1 MICNRLILAIFLAV
15 SCSMANFLDTL
26 FFRLKVDYSSEVSEK
41 DVSALLLEQRLD
53 GTWPGPEYHKK
64 GHTPIEHLKKARTLA
79 ESYEHS
85 CMDSSEGKNASE
97 LERCGVVRAAL
108 EKSLYYWFIRRND
121 FVSDNW
127 WMNEIGI
134 PRELATIAFLTW
146 NEISVSL
153 RPLMIESFPQEPS
166 GNGANR
172 TWISELV
179 VVRGILEGRDSLVRR
194 GLRTIE
200 ETMKVTGQ
208 EGHQRDHSYFMHGNL
223 LYNGGYGKI
232 ALSIAARWAALCR
245 GTPYAFDRENITA
258 MTDLALEGNRWMMW
272 RGMVDP
278 MVLGR
283 EISRRGGNKE
293 ASAYGRI
300 IDNLLQVDSS
310 RGSEYRAW
318 RGEISGENHLS
329 GCRYFERGQ
338 LMVCRSGEYFVS
350 LRMSSKNTVGSESIN
365 RENRKGFWLGAGV
378 LSVYRHPDD
387 FRNIY
392 PLWNWG
398 MLPGVTSSGDG
409 TQNEKRVTNRSEMV
423 NGLTDGSDGV
433 ATMMLDYGSVTARK
447 VWIFLEGTV
456 VALGNG
462 IAETSGK
469 ETFTTV
475 DQRLVHSEVIVEHG
489 NGLVET
495 LPENKAVVSR
505 RLWHDEIAYTDLD
518 GNGFSAVFL
527 PQAGNWKSIGTEK
540 AEESAKVLKIW
551 ESHGRNP
558 RAASY
563 AYQVDLP
570 VPREK
575 FRGGMPEKVRV
586 LQNDSVAQVVYD
598 ERRGVFAG
606 SINASVDITFQN
618 EKLSFE
624 SPCVFI
630 QKDGARKVKKLT
642 SS

>member
-1 MICNRLILAIFLAV
+1 MICNRLILAVFLAV

-79 ESYEHS
+79 EFYEHS

-97 LERCGVVRAAL
+97 LERCGVIRATL

-134 PRELATIAFLTW
+134 PRELAAIAFLTW

-245 GTPYAFDRENITA
+245 GTPYAFDRETITA

-310 RGSEYRAW
+310 RGAEYRAW

-338 LMVCRSGEYFVS
+338 LMVCRSGGFFVS

-409 TQNEKRVTNRSEMV
+409 TQKEKRVTNNAEMV
-423 NGLTDGSDGV
+423 NGLADGSDGV
-433 ATMMLDYGSVTARK
+433 ATMMLDYGGVTARK

-456 VALGNG
+456 VALGSG

-475 DQRLVHSEVIVEHG
+475 DQRLVHSEVIAVREDG
-489 NGLVET
+489 SYEN
-495 LPENKAVVSR
+495 LPESKAVVSQR
-505 RLWHDEIAYTDLD
+505 FWHDEIAYTNLD

-527 PQAGNWKSIGTEK
+527 PQAGNWKDIGTEN
-540 AEESAKVLKIW
+540 ARVSARVLSIW
-551 ESHGRNP
+551 KTHGHSPRN
-558 RAASY
+558 ASY
-563 AYQVDLP
+563 AYQVDVP
-570 VPREK
+570 VTREK
-575 FRGGMPEKVRV
+575 FRNGLPRKVVV
-586 LQNDSVAQVVYD
+586 LQNDSIAQAVCDENRGVLAGVVYQPVSLSCLGRNFYFK
-598 ERRGVFAG
+598 EPG
-606 SINASVDITFQN
+606 TF
-618 EKLSFE
+618 
-624 SPCVFI
+624 I
-630 QKDGARKVKKLT
+630 KK
-642 SS
+642 